1 MIAAQEELKPLCLNM
16 LYSTLPGNCNEKG
29 CPLSTCAERNDELPD
44 GSRQPRFCIS
54 HGNPMASVMF
64 IGEAPGSAEK
74 NSYIPLAGAAEVL
87 TTRCVMCESFEF
99 CYRTLI

>member
-1 MIAAQEELKPLCLNM
+1 
-16 LYSTLPGNCNEKG
+16 
-29 CPLSTCAERNDELPD
+29 
-44 GSRQPRFCIS
+44 
-54 HGNPMASVMF
+54 MASVMF